1 VFCRIHVEDIA
12 GACWHLIDH
21 SSSHPNHQPSIVNV
35 VDNEPTAPA
44 DLIRHG
50 VSLLGCALPQEEHY
64 DDICSEMSPM
74 ARSFW
79 SENRRVSN
87 QLLCRDLNYSLLY
100 PTFREG
106 LQDCL
111 EQDKLNISSPDP

>member
-1 VFCRIHVEDIA
+1 
-12 GACWHLIDH
+12 LIDH
-21 SSSHPNHQPSIVNV
+21 SSSNPNDRPSIVNV

-44 DLIRHG
+44 DLVRYG
-50 VSLLGCALPQEEHY
+50 VSLLGCELPQEENY
-64 DDICSEMSPM
+64 DAICSEMSPM
-74 ARSFW
+74 GRSFW

-87 QLLCRDLNYSLLY
+87 KLLCGDLNYSLLY

-111 EQDKLNISSPDP
+111 EQDRLNSSSSDP